1 MDKQRN
7 DKIDNIKFLLIFCVV
22 FGHLLELY
30 PDSNPAMLLYRI
42 IYSGLMPALLFVSG

>member
-1 MDKQRN
+1 MEKKRN

-30 PDSNPAMLLYRI
+30 PDSNPAMLLYLSLI
-42 IYSGLMPALLFVSG
+42 HI